1 MDNVLYITLPFLR
14 SEKTPEAI
22 GFQLRNSS
30 MKLELRGSAVWE
42 PLLQAVEFALG
53 LWKLQENCIR
63 FLEVLLAL
71 GTKRKNWA
79 HNYQRLTQNLNAWH
93 KT

>member
-1 MDNVLYITLPFLR
+1 VR
-14 SEKTPEAI
+14 SEKTPEVL
-22 GFQLRNSS
+22 GFQLRNTLIQ
-30 MKLELRGSAVWE
+30 LELRGSAVWE
-42 PLLQAVEFALG
+42 PLLQTVEFALG
-53 LWKLQENCIR
+53 LWKLQGNCIR

-71 GTKRKNWA
+71 GTKRKPWA